1 MIIGIIIG
9 ILIWQLVSFIT
20 YMIFDNESHNIVSGG
35 VFAIIALV
43 VCGVIK
49 SIRKRI
55 RRGGA
60 E

>member
-20 YMIFDNESHNIVSGG
+20 YMIFDNESYNIVSGG

-43 VCGVIK
+43 GCGVIK
-49 SIRKRI
+49 GIKNKVRK
-55 RRGGA
+55 GGA